1 MSVALL
7 VDLTRCVGCKGCMLA
22 CKEINELPKDTGPE
36 LSSTTWTSVS
46 HEQGLNVRRQCMHC
60 VDPACA
66 SVCPVAALEKRPEG
80 PVVYHE
86 DRCMGCRYCM
96 VACPFGVPKYEW
108 DEVLP
113 RVQKC
118 IMCYDKRVAQGRQP
132 ACAEACPTGATSFG
146 GRDDMVKEARSRIEQ
161 HPDRYLDH
169 VYGLQEAGG
178 TCVLY
183 LSSVSFTELG
193 FPGSLEK
200 EPYPRLTW
208 NILSKL
214 PNVVATGG
222 VLMMGLWW
230 ITKRRNE
237 LGNLE
242 PSGHGH
248 DASPAGDAGEG
259 GER

>member
-1 MSVALL
+1 
-7 VDLTRCVGCKGCMLA
+7 MLA
-22 CKEINELPKDTGPE
+22 CKEINGLPKDTGPE
-36 LSSTTWTSVS
+36 LSSTTWTSVWRQ
-46 HEQGLNVRRQCMHC
+46 QGLNVRRQCMHC
-60 VDPACA
+60 LDPACA
-66 SVCPVAALEKRPEG
+66 SVCPVAALERRPEG

-108 DEVLP
+108 EKVLP

-118 IMCYDKRVAQGRQP
+118 IMCYDKRVKQGRQP
-132 ACAEACPTGATSFG
+132 ACAEACPTGATAFG
-146 GRDDMVKEARSRIEQ
+146 ERDALIREAGDRIRQ

-169 VYGLQEAGG
+169 VYGVREAGG
-178 TCVLY
+178 TSVLY
-183 LSSVSFTELG
+183 LSSVSFADLG
-193 FPGSLEK
+193 FPGSLEQ

-237 LGNLE
+237 LGGL
-242 PSGHGH
+242 PPRSHGGGGTGHG
-248 DASPAGDAGEG
+248 PTGEG